1 MKKTMIEVLSILTT
15 AVVAALIFNQASGN
29 RIHIFQNYEKV
40 ELVDQEY
47 NIEFIDIEIVR
58 YYLEKEG
65 TIVLDARS
73 VEEFKSGHI
82 PGASSFSI
90 NEFDTLFKE
99 RGEFLKL
106 GTNVIV
112 YCSGPTCEDSHMLA
126 IKLSGKGIKDIFV
139 FKGGMEEWIGSGYE
153 IAGENI
159 Y

>member
-1 MKKTMIEVLSILTT
+1 MKKTMVEVLSILIT

-40 ELVDQEY
+40 ELVDQKY
-47 NIEFIDIEIVR
+47 NVEFVDIEIVR
-58 YYLEKEG
+58 YYLEKKG

-90 NEFDTLFKE
+90 NKFDTLFKE
-99 RGEFLKL
+99 RGELLKL
-106 GTNVIV
+106 GANVIV
-112 YCSGPTCEDSHMLA
+112 YCSGPTCEDSHILA

-139 FKGGMEEWIGSGYE
+139 FKGGMEEWIESGYE
-153 IAGENI
+153 IAGNNI

>member
-1 MKKTMIEVLSILTT
+1 MKKTMVEVLSILIT

-29 RIHIFQNYEKV
+29 KIQAFQSYEKIESVDVRYNV
-40 ELVDQEY
+40 E
-47 NIEFIDIEIVR
+47 FMDIEVLR
-58 YYLEKEG
+58 YYLGKAG

-73 VEEFKSGHI
+73 KKEYMSGHI

-90 NEFDTLFKE
+90 VEFDTLFKE
-99 RGEFLKL
+99 RGELLKL
-106 GTNVIV
+106 GSIVIV
-112 YCSGPTCEDSHMLA
+112 YCAGPECEDSNMLA

-153 IAGENI
+153 VAGKNI